1 MKVRIADGSRSGAH
15 GGAQADPRGLMTVK
29 RAAVDVIAAINTR
42 KELEKKCHFIGG
54 AARAL
59 KEAAA
64 RRRRAHFLAGQLERL
79 VVVDQLLA
87 VGSGRL
93 IQRV

>member
-1 MKVRIADGSRSGAH
+1 
-15 GGAQADPRGLMTVK
+15 MTVK
-29 RAAVDVIAAINTR
+29 RAAVDVIAAIDTR
-42 KELEKKCHFIGG
+42 KELEQKRCLIGG
-54 AARAL
+54 AAGAV

-64 RRRRAHFLAGQLERL
+64 RMRRAHFLAGQLERP
-79 VVVDQLLA
+79 VVVDQLVA

>member
-1 MKVRIADGSRSGAH
+1 
-15 GGAQADPRGLMTVK
+15 MTVK
-29 RAAVDVIAAINTR
+29 RAAVDVTTAINTR
-42 KELEKKCHFIGG
+42 KELEKKCCFIRG
-54 AARAL
+54 AAGAV

-64 RRRRAHFLAGQLERL
+64 RMRRAHFLAGQLERP
-79 VVVDQLLA
+79 VVVDQLVA